1 MRQKQR
7 LALKTAVEHWD
18 CSTTRFIDNE
28 LQKNGFRLIKMNWSA
43 YQLLKHDRNHFTDLG
58 FEIFC
63 RDLSTI
69 LSIMGL
75 TSISIVSDST
85 IGWFN
90 YDNDY
95 NFTNNGSKYLNKQ
108 LEKKGIKNQIIAING
123 AGFKARHDEYLD
135 FTNLI
140 DKISNAEYP
149 ILMIG
154 GWNDVQYNHI
164 DISESIRK
172 MLK

>member
-18 CSTTRFIDNE
+18 CYKTRLIDNE
-28 LQKNGFRLIKMNWSA
+28 LQKNGFRLINMNWSA
-43 YQLLKHDRNHFTDLG
+43 YQLLKYDRNHFTFFG

-90 YDNDY
+90 YDDDY
-95 NFTNNGSKYLNKQ
+95 NFTNNGTKYLSKQ
-108 LEKKGIKNQIIAING
+108 LEKKGITNQIIAING
-123 AGFKARHDEYLD
+123 AGFKARHDEHLD
-135 FTNLI
+135 FNNLVN
-140 DKISNAEYP
+140 KISNADDP
-149 ILMIG
+149 ILIIG
-154 GWNDVQYNHI
+154 GWNDLQYDNH
-164 DISESIRK
+164 DISESIRGI
-172 MLK
+172 LK